1 MEVKYG
7 ADVNAIPWMSWKY
20 PQTTFNS
27 GFISVPVAQHSHSA
41 ISVSYKH
48 AESSRGYNNNLGRV
62 GHYNDNISEFEP
74 FGLTASTIKNS
85 QISAVELGLS
95 FQQMF
100 NTVYERR
107 TQLTGALI
115 CGWNEW
121 IAMKQPGGHF
131 VDVYNHEFSRDAEMM
146 KGGYGDNFYMQL
158 VENIRRIKYALHED
172 GEGATIQPAT
182 VDIYN
187 YDYGTAWDG
196 TTAEYKDFVGDALER
211 YYKYGEQNTSK
222 MYVDYSN
229 RNDIKSIKMAH
240 DSENLYVYVEC
251 VDDITAYVSGTNWMN
266 ILIGTEYGSHTMAG
280 YNYFI
285 NRSPS
290 GNGTTTIERYNNGS
304 FTTVGTANYRL
315 DGNKISFEIPLS
327 AIGGTSSI
335 RFNVCDNIQNQTDIM
350 DYYVSGDSAPLGRLG
365 YAYNI

>member
-1 MEVKYG
+1 
-7 ADVNAIPWMSWKY
+7 
-20 PQTTFNS
+20 
-27 GFISVPVAQHSHSA
+27 
-41 ISVSYKH
+41 
-48 AESSRGYNNNLGRV
+48 
-62 GHYNDNISEFEP
+62 
-74 FGLTASTIKNS
+74 
-85 QISAVELGLS
+85 
-95 FQQMF
+95 
-100 NTVYERR
+100 
-107 TQLTGALI
+107 
-115 CGWNEW
+115 
-121 IAMKQPGGHF
+121 
-131 VDVYNHEFSRDAEMM
+131 
-146 KGGYGDNFYMQL
+146 
-158 VENIRRIKYALHED
+158 
-172 GEGATIQPAT
+172 
-182 VDIYN
+182 
-187 YDYGTAWDG
+187 
-196 TTAEYKDFVGDALER
+196 VGDALER